1 MEEPEERKAYES
13 IINHCDEI
21 KFLNISFINYNNI
34 PKLYELITHLNEHLQ
49 YLSLQ
54 HYYNLN
60 VGSMIL
66 TELGQIL
73 PDPLKYLELSFKI
86 DPNDLKILLGHCKL
100 IELKT
105 LLVRNFNH
113 KNVDVTFNIL
123 KEFVRERKV
132 RNFAY

>member
-1 MEEPEERKAYES
+1 
-13 IINHCDEI
+13 
-21 KFLNISFINYNNI
+21 
-34 PKLYELITHLNEHLQ
+34 
-49 YLSLQ
+49 
-54 HYYNLN
+54 
-60 VGSMIL
+60 MIL

-105 LLVRNFNH
+105 LLIRNFNH

-132 RNFAY
+132 RNFAYQVYSSFNPDNPEHRNLKTLVNGFQPLAKIKDVVIRF

>member
-1 MEEPEERKAYES
+1 
-13 IINHCDEI
+13 
-21 KFLNISFINYNNI
+21 
-34 PKLYELITHLNEHLQ
+34 
-49 YLSLQ
+49 
-54 HYYNLN
+54 
-60 VGSMIL
+60 MIL

-132 RNFAY
+132 RNLDNPEHRNLKTLVNGFQPLAKIKDVVIRF